1 MDELNAA
8 TYVRLT
14 VAALWDNLPQVLLG
28 GICFSLL
35 CAPAFVLYVLDLPY
49 ATLVATILLVWPG
62 WTALLAFEAA
72 ILEGRK
78 TTLGDMIAAF
88 RRFWLR
94 SVRLGVVAALP
105 ILVWLWIVALAESSP
120 FVWPALI
127 ITGAGG
133 LLVLALAL
141 YAVPLLVLHD
151 QDISTALRNSAI
163 LASRYLA
170 NTFGLVSMGVLAGF
184 AVVYV
189 SPAFLFVLPAVCGM
203 FIVNNCR
210 LALAQEEKQ

>member
-88 RRFWLR
+88 RRFW
-94 SVRLGVVAALP
+94 P
-105 ILVWLWIVALAESSP
+105 P